1 MVLEFSRLITRGS
14 DRLIVFI
21 PKVNSLTNSNNRLIV
36 FIHKVNSLTNS
47 KVIVFFKRKKKKKKT
62 TIQSNII
69 KAIKR
74 TH

>member
-21 PKVNSLTNSNNRLIV
+21 PKVNSLTNNNNRLIV

-47 KVIVFFKRKKKKKKT
+47 KVIVFFLEKKKKKKT

-74 TH
+74 TQ

>member
-47 KVIVFFKRKKKKKKT
+47 KVIVFFKRKKKKKP
-62 TIQSNII
+62 QF
-69 KAIKR
+69 KAI
-74 TH
+74 

>member
-21 PKVNSLTNSNNRLIV
+21 PKVNSLTNNNNRLIV

-47 KVIVFFKRKKKKKKT
+47 KVIVFF
-62 TIQSNII
+62 
-69 KAIKR
+69 
-74 TH
+74 